1 MSQKSVSFG
10 KNMWIDFDHPNEHD
24 ITYLQERFD
33 IHPLAVEEFTTPTF
47 RPKATRY
54 ENCLFLTVHIPLF
67 DPERKTTYAGEVDI
81 LLTDTHLITGHN
93 EPIPQLNTLFAQLEK
108 SEGKRRLH
116 LAKTPAHLLYALI
129 ETLVESCFPRL
140 DNIVRKINEVEDEV
154 FNGNEKEMVREI
166 SFVKR
171 DILNFRRTLMPQRS
185 ILESLAQKDTPYI
198 SQDLTPFFQDLVGTN
213 IRIWNTLQNAK
224 ETIESLEETNAS
236 LLSHKLNEKMRV
248 LTIFSV
254 VLLPSTIYANIL
266 GMNPTTPLDPE
277 EGPAFWVHIGIIAII
292 ALAML
297 GVFRWRKWI

>member
-1 MSQKSVSFG
+1 MPVKSVSFH
-10 KNMWIDFDHPNEHD
+10 KNTWLDFDHPKEKD
-24 ITYLQERFD
+24 IAILQEKFD
-33 IHPLAVEEFTTPTF
+33 IHPLAVEEFITPTF
-47 RPKATRY
+47 RPKATHY
-54 ENCLFLTVHIPLF
+54 DNCLFLTIHIPLF
-67 DPERKTTYAGEVDI
+67 DTERRTTYAGEVDI
-81 LLTDTHLITGHN
+81 LLTEDHLITGHA
-93 EPIPQLNTLFAQLEK
+93 EHIPQLDSLFAELQK
-108 SEGKRRLH
+108 SEGKRRAH
-116 LAKTPAHLLYALI
+116 LAKAPAHLLYVLV
-129 ETLVESCFPRL
+129 ESLVESCFPRL

-185 ILESLAQKDTPYI
+185 ILESLAARDTPYI
-198 SQDLTPFFQDLVGTN
+198 ANDLSPFFQDLVGSN
-213 IRIWNTLQNAK
+213 VRIWNTLQNAK

-266 GMNPTTPLDPE
+266 GMNPTTPLNPE
-277 EGPAFWVHIGIIAII
+277 EGPAFWAHIGIIVFI

-297 GVFRWRKWI
+297 VIFRWRRWI